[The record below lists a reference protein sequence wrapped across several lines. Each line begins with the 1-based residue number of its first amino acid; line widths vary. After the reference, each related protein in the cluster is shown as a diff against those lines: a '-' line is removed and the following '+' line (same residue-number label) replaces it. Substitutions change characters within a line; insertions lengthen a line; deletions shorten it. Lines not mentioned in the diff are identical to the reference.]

1 MVEGEQQVEDLHPR
15 ESTHSQSGALV
26 VVVVRMVEIV
36 LMLVVRMV
44 ENAVVAA
51 IRAADLCEIL
61 FLLQVRRMSELSTV
75 SPYHHRSQ

>member
-26 VVVVRMVEIV
+26 VVVVVVRMVEIV
-36 LMLVVRMV
+36 VV
-44 ENAVVAA
+44 VV

>member
-36 LMLVVRMV
+36 VV
-44 ENAVVAA
+44 VV

-75 SPYHHRSQ
+75 SPYHHRSR

>member
-1 MVEGEQQVEDLHPR
+1 
-15 ESTHSQSGALV
+15 
-26 VVVVRMVEIV
+26 MVEIV
-36 LMLVVRMV
+36 
-44 ENAVVAA
+44 VVAA

>member
-36 LMLVVRMV
+36 VVV
-44 ENAVVAA
+44 VVVASHNT
-51 IRAADLCEIL
+51 LK
-61 FLLQVRRMSELSTV
+61 
-75 SPYHHRSQ
+75 